1 MLFWTAA
8 LSSRS
13 FCARSLTAALA
24 VALLLAMLGQ
34 SQAADPEPKRVL
46 MLQSFGLRFKPC
58 TDFAEYL
65 RPEMIKQS
73 KVPIDF
79 QDLSLL
85 SARLDATRRH
95 HLSNTYK
102 HCMGK
107 SLLTSLSPSV
117 RQPPS
122 SCSGIALNFFPKLP

>member
-1 MLFWTAA
+1 MRFRQIAIR
-8 LSSRS
+8 SRS
-13 FCARSLTAALA
+13 FCARTIAAALA
-24 VALLLAMLGQ
+24 VALLLATFCQ
-34 SQAADPEPKRVL
+34 SQAAEPKRVL

-117 RQPPS
+117 RQQPS
-122 SCSGIALNFFPKLP
+122 SYSGIALNFSQKHL

>member
-1 MLFWTAA
+1 MRFRQIAIR
-8 LSSRS
+8 SRS
-13 FCARSLTAALA
+13 FCARTIAAALA
-24 VALLLAMLGQ
+24 VALLLATFCQ
-34 SQAADPEPKRVL
+34 SQAAEPKRVL

-117 RQPPS
+117 RQQPS
-122 SCSGIALNFFPKLP
+122 SYSGIALNFSQKPL

>member
-1 MLFWTAA
+1 MRFWV
-8 LSSRS
+8 LVISWRS
-13 FCARSLTAALA
+13 FRVWILTGALA
-24 VALLLAMLGQ
+24 IPLLAATLCQ
-34 SQAADPEPKRVL
+34 SQAADPPKRVL
-46 MLQSFGLRFKPC
+46 MLQSFGLRFKPW

-73 KVPIDF
+73 KGPIDF

-117 RQPPS
+117 RQQPS
-122 SCSGIALNFFPKLP
+122 SYSGIALNFSQKHL